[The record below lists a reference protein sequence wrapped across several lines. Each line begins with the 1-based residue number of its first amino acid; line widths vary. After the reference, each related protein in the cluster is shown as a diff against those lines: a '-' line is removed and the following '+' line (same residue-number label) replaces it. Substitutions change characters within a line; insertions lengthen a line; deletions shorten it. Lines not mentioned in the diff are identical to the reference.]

1 MKSRTLPVKR
11 KPVPKGVFR
20 RLSAVTRGRKQRVAA
35 SATPAELEA
44 EDAGSKVSRAL
55 TIIFMIHIVAIAL
68 IFVHQKF
75 LDGRAPEPAAGP
87 AVAVAEPAPA
97 PAPRREALPRVLSD
111 GSRVHIVKA
120 GENYARIAAAEG
132 VDEAELRALND
143 NVDIKVG
150 RLLNLPAKRIVAEE
164 PPEVA
169 SIRANTPSDVD
180 RGLVAAVPV
189 DVAGAPKAR
198 LVRPNVPPAAATPAA
213 AGSGRTYVVKPGDSV
228 WRISQNFG
236 VDQNDLMKANGIS
249 DARKMKVG
257 MTLRI
262 P

>member
-20 RLSAVTRGRKQRVAA
+20 RLSAVTRSRKQRVAA
-35 SATPAELEA
+35 AATPTEMEA

-75 LDGRAPEPAAGP
+75 LDGRAPEPAAEAAAES
-87 AVAVAEPAPA
+87 AVPPTAAPV
-97 PAPRREALPRVLSD
+97 PRENLPRLAN
-111 GSRVHIVKA
+111 GGRVYIVRS
-120 GENYARIAAAEG
+120 GDNYARIAAAEG
-132 VDEAELRALND
+132 VDEAELRTLNN
-143 NVDIKVG
+143 NVDIVPK
-150 RLLNLPAKRIVAEE
+150 LILNLPPKRIVAEE
-164 PPEVA
+164 PPEVV
-169 SIRANTPSDVD
+169 SIRENTPSDVD
-180 RGLVAAVPV
+180 RGLVEVVPEPPRAAP
-189 DVAGAPKAR
+189 AAR
-198 LVRPNVPPAAATPAA
+198 LVRPNVESGAA
-213 AGSGRTYVVKPGDSV
+213 SGRTYVVKPGDSV

-236 VDQNDLMKANGIS
+236 VDQNELMKANGIA

-257 MTLRI
+257 MKLRI